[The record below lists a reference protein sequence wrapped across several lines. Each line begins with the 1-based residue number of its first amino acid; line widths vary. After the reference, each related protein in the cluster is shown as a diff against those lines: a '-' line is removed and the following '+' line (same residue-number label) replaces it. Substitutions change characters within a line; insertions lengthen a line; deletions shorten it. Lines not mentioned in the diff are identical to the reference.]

1 MAEQKVGYCEP
12 PEHSRFKKGKSGNP
26 KGRPKGTINMTT
38 ILKKTLS
45 ETIDVEENGEKKTI
59 SKMEAA
65 VRKLIDEAITG
76 DMQAFRVLSVL
87 TQAMQD
93 PATGKTSAELEPADQ
108 KVLAVLAQRFGSVQ
122 MGDSQ

>member
-12 PEHSRFKKGKSGNP
+12 PVHAQFKKGQSGNP

-122 MGDSQ
+122 MGNSQ